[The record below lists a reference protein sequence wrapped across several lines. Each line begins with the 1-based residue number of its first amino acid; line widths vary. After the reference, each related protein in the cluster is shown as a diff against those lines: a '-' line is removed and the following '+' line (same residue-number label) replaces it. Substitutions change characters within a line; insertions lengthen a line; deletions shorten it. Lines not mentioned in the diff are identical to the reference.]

1 MAVVKIPLTGS
12 LVEELQ
18 TLLVRRDHT
27 EQEDHSLLATFSVGL
42 YCGLKMEIRS
52 DEHPPPHFHVL
63 YGNEDASFSIIDCQ
77 RLPRVEGLKRYE
89 RDIFYWWG
97 NNRRKL
103 ALVWNKSRPTDCT
116 VGPVPV
122 PDRMPKLEKRK
133 KRTAPSQS
141 N

>member
-12 LVEELQ
+12 LVEDLQ

-27 EQEDHSLLATFSVGL
+27 EQEDHALLATFSVGL

-63 YGNEDASFSIIDCQ
+63 YGNEDASFSITACQ
-77 RLPRVEGLKRYE
+77 RLSGVEGLERYE
-89 RDIFYWWG
+89 RDIHYWWE
-97 NNRRKL
+97 NNKRKL

-116 VGPVPV
+116 VGPIPV
-122 PDRMPKLEKRK
+122 PDQETGKSKKSRK
-133 KRTAPSQS
+133 IKERHS
-141 N
+141 

>member
-77 RLPRVEGLKRYE
+77 RLPRLRGSSDMSETFFIGGETIDASWRWSGTKAAQQTAR
-89 RDIFYWWG
+89 WG
-97 NNRRKL
+97 RFQFLIGCR
-103 ALVWNKSRPTDCT
+103 S
-116 VGPVPV
+116 
-122 PDRMPKLEKRK
+122 
-133 KRTAPSQS
+133 
-141 N
+141 